1 LNQQQFTMDGDDR
14 LAVTL
19 SLLVFSASAG
29 WFVRRQKKTAIE
41 EHANPFVK
49 KTRAL
54 DHDTTVGTRGA
65 AALSPPI
72 PYLTSFFKCL
82 QDPCDPVSNPKGHI
96 ALCVAEN
103 KLVTDLVATR
113 FMQLDTC
120 QAAFSD
126 PTVYCYN
133 SFLGLPVAR
142 EAAAYFLAK
151 RFLYPDVPSL
161 SPAQALQHINPA
173 NIALGSG
180 CAALLNYTF
189 FILGEENDVCLIP
202 APYYAAFENDMNV
215 IAGCVPFAINMA
227 NPARGPTENELDIAY
242 VQARSVSLAVLE
254 YGCFVCF
261 ELLTPV
267 SLGNYSKAYVSDLFY

>member
-1 LNQQQFTMDGDDR
+1 MDGDDR

-29 WFVRRQKKTAIE
+29 WFLRRQRKNAIE

-49 KTRAL
+49 NTRTL
-54 DHDTTVGTRGA
+54 DHDATVGTRGA
-65 AALSPPI
+65 AALSPAI
-72 PYLTSFFKCL
+72 PYLKSFFRCL
-82 QDPCDPVSNPKGHI
+82 QDPYDPISNPKGHI

-113 FMQLDTC
+113 FMQPGTC

-126 PTVYCYN
+126 STVYSYN

-161 SPAQALQHINPA
+161 SPAQALQHILPA
-173 NIALGSG
+173 NVALGSG

-189 FILGEENDVCLIP
+189 FILGEDNDACLIP

-227 NPARGPTENELDIAY
+227 NPARGPSENELDIAY
-242 VQARSVSLAVLE
+242 VQATSVRSAMME
-254 YGCFVCF
+254 CGC
-261 ELLTPV
+261 LLQ
-267 SLGNYSKAYVSDLFY
+267 LFA